1 MNRLSKIFLGL
12 LLCCTVLVSCG
23 DENFLFDVT
32 LSENLK
38 VISLDE
44 ETNMLYG
51 VDLND
56 NVYKYD
62 LSNLLCDIK

>member
-1 MNRLSKIFLGL
+1 MNRLSKLFLGL

-23 DENFLFDVT
+23 DGNFLFDVT